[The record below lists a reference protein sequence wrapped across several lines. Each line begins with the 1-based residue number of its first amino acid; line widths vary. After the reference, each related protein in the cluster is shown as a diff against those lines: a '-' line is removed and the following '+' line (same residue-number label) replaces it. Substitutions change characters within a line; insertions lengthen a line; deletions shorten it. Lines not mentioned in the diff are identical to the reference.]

1 MFQTEMTH
9 VLRRALV
16 SRKGSR
22 GTCQTEMQCQLTWN
36 RGERKTGRQVEGQEG
51 CLKCLK
57 GWCVQDWQDVLNYK
71 LALATGACHPVL
83 RGLNPMLLQLLTS
96 STPSRSSGWGTDV
109 RLSVLWESWQDRS
122 SDRHSQE
129 LVL

>member
-36 RGERKTGRQVEGQEG
+36 RGKRKTGRQVEGQEG

-57 GWCVQDWQDVLNYK
+57 GWCVQDWQGVLNYK
-71 LALATGACHPVL
+71 LALATGACH
-83 RGLNPMLLQLLTS
+83 LTS
-96 STPSRSSGWGTDV
+96 TRIKSCAAAAADLQH
-109 RLSVLWESWQDRS
+109 RLKGVQGGEQK
-122 SDRHSQE
+122 
-129 LVL
+129 